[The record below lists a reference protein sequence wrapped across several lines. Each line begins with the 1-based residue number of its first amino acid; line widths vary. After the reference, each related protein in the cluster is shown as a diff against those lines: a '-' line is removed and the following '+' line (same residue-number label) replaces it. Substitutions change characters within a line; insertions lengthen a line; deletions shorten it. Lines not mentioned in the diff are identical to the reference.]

1 VGRIEDGRVGVAC
14 GESDGTTSLNSGIKI
29 EKGQNPK
36 IVSHAGFP
44 KGMIAGGLMRFNE
57 RSCTDRGIYGA
68 GGTDHEGTVPDI
80 GGKIMKRDMDL
91 IRELLLKLEA
101 YQLEM
106 GDAVTMTPE
115 SPSLAVPGY
124 DAVQINHHMDLIHEA
139 GFIND
144 GGCSQ
149 PMLGFIFCGLTWKGH
164 EFLDTVRD
172 PEVWR
177 RTNEGAK
184 KIGSASIDLLFTL
197 CKAYAKELLQE
208 KLGIHLP

>member
-1 VGRIEDGRVGVAC
+1 
-14 GESDGTTSLNSGIKI
+14 
-29 EKGQNPK
+29 
-36 IVSHAGFP
+36 
-44 KGMIAGGLMRFNE
+44 
-57 RSCTDRGIYGA
+57 
-68 GGTDHEGTVPDI
+68 
-80 GGKIMKRDMDL
+80 MDL

-101 YQLEM
+101 CPLRM

-124 DAVQINHHMDLIHEA
+124 DAVQINYHMNLIHEA

-144 GGCSQ
+144 SGSSQ

-164 EFLDTVRD
+164 EFLDTLRD
-172 PEVWR
+172 PEIWR
-177 RTNEGAK
+177 RTKEGAK

-197 CKAYAKELLQE
+197 GKAYAKELMQE